1 MKKHIILT
9 SLVAMGIS
17 CSAHAAS
24 DISFGG
30 KYTQTDG
37 TQANVADTLAGVPY
51 EYTKSDGTTATVAD
65 HNTAPSMTDFTY
77 TDREG
82 NTANLSTG
90 VPAQSDFWADTT
102 ADGVNVKTTQSIVS
116 GATAS
121 RDNYTYLN
129 GAGDEVALGT
139 SAQDMVEKHTLSDY
153 AGGAEVTITNGTA
166 DTTFDGSLYSFELD
180 NGNKFT
186 LSADGTQLLDENGN
200 TVTPGAGE
208 IIETKFNEAQAAY
221 TADKAAVDAA
231 VTDTGAKWTTEQSN
245 FAAAETVF
253 NDDSAKITELDGFF
267 ATVGTATDAYADA
280 QAKQQVAKD
289 AYSANDTLLQAAKDV
304 YDAPILETIT
314 NGAND
319 AIDSALAQG
328 GAIRSELDQKVNLS
342 DAEAIFAEKQQ
353 WVDNTLGIESANSNS
368 VADALTGEIAGNES
382 TFSGAINVI
391 DDAVSKNTS
400 DIAVNKTAIETNAAN
415 IAANKTA
422 IESEVARATAAEAEL
437 DGKIAL
443 NTTAIETN
451 AANIAANKTAIESE
465 VSRATAAEAELD
477 GKIAL
482 NTTAIEEEVANR
494 IAGDEMTLSAA
505 KAYAD
510 AKNSM
515 SLQSAYDYTDK
526 KVNALEKDLSAGIA
540 SAAAMSSVA
549 VSNVAKGEVSVGGGY
564 GYYNSQSAVAL
575 GAAMGLTDNW
585 SVNAAAGLS
594 DSNIT
599 FRAGTNYKFKLF

>member
-1 MKKHIILT
+1 MKKHFILT
-9 SLVAMGIS
+9 SLVAIAMS
-17 CSAHAAS
+17 CPAVAAT
-24 DISFGG
+24 DVTFGG
-30 KYTQTDG
+30 AYNGGNAKIADG
-37 TQANVADTLAGVPY
+37 VADTTYNYVR
-51 EYTKSDGTTATVAD
+51 SDGTTASGVAYNSD
-65 HNTAPSMTDFTY
+65 PVLTDFTY
-77 TDREG
+77 KD
-82 NTANLSTG
+82 ANGLEKSLQDGTPDISAYVG
-90 VPAQSDFWADTT
+90 TTT
-102 ADGVNVKTTQSIVS
+102 ASGDIVS
-116 GATAS
+116 TQTIAAGQIAV
-121 RDNYTYLN
+121 RDNYTYIN
-129 GAGDEVALGT
+129 GAGETVVLGE
-139 SAQDMVEKHTLSDY
+139 SAQDMVATHVLSEY
-153 AGGAEVTITNGTA
+153 AGGAEVTITNGAA

-186 LSADGTQLLDENGN
+186 LSADGTQLLDENGS
-200 TVTPGAGE
+200 VATPGAGTE
-208 IIETKFNEAQAAY
+208 METKFNEAQAAY

-231 VTDTGAKWTTEQSN
+231 VADTGAKWTTEQAN
-245 FAAAETVF
+245 FDNAEKVF

-267 ATVGTATDAYADA
+267 ATVGDATDAYADA

-289 AYSANDTLLQAAKDV
+289 AYAENNALYQAAKEI

-314 NGAND
+314 DGAND

-328 GAIRSELDQKVNLS
+328 GAIRSELDQKVSQS

-353 WVDNTLGIESANSNS
+353 WVDNTLGIESAKSDA
-368 VADALTGEIAGNES
+368 VADALTGEIAGNET
-382 TFSGAINVI
+382 TFSGAINAI

-400 DIAVNKTAIETNAAN
+400 DIAANKTAIETNATN

-443 NTTAIETN
+443 NTA
-451 AANIAANKTAIESE
+451 AIES
-465 VSRATAAEAELD
+465 
-477 GKIAL
+477 
-482 NTTAIEEEVANR
+482 EVANR

-510 AKNSM
+510 AKNTM
-515 SLQSAYDYTDK
+515 SLKSAYDYTDK
-526 KVNALEKDLSAGIA
+526 KVDALEEELSAGIA

-594 DSNIT
+594 DSNVT

>member
-1 MKKHIILT
+1 MKKHVFLT
-9 SLVAMGIS
+9 SLVAIGIS

-37 TQANVADTLAGVPY
+37 TQANIADALAGVPY

-102 ADGVNVKTTQSIVS
+102 ADGVNVKTTQDIVS

-129 GAGDEVALGT
+129 GAGEEVVLGT
-139 SAQDMVEKHTLSDY
+139 EAQHMVETHTLSDY
-153 AGGAEVTITNGTA
+153 AGGAEVTITNGAA

-186 LSADGTQLLDENGN
+186 LSADGTQLLDENGS
-200 TVTPGAGE
+200 VATPGAGTE
-208 IIETKFNEAQAAY
+208 METKFNEAQAAY

-231 VTDTGAKWTTEQSN
+231 VADTGAKWTTEQAN

-253 NDDSAKITELDGFF
+253 NDDSAKIEELNGFF
-267 ATVGTATDAYADA
+267 ETVDTATEAYDAA

-289 AYSANDTLLQAAKDV
+289 AYAANDTLLQAAKDV

-328 GAIRSELDQKVNLS
+328 GAIRSELDQKVNQS

-353 WVDNTLGIESANSNS
+353 WVDNTLGIESANSDA
-368 VADALTGEIAGNES
+368 VADALTGEIAGNET
-382 TFSGAINVI
+382 TFSGAINAI
-391 DDAVSKNTS
+391 DNAVSKNTS
-400 DIAVNKTAIETNAAN
+400 DIAANKTAIETNATNIATNATN

-443 NTTAIETN
+443 NTA
-451 AANIAANKTAIESE
+451 
-465 VSRATAAEAELD
+465 
-477 GKIAL
+477 
-482 NTTAIEEEVANR
+482 AIEEEVANR

-505 KAYAD
+505 KAYVD

-515 SLQSAYDYTDK
+515 SLKSAYDYTDK
-526 KVNALEKDLSAGIA
+526 KVGALEEELSAGIA

-594 DSNIT
+594 DSNVT

>member
-1 MKKHIILT
+1 MKKTFILT
-9 SLVAMGIS
+9 SLVAIGIS

-24 DISFGG
+24 DVSFGG

-37 TQANVADTLAGVPY
+37 TQANVSDALAGVPY

-65 HNTAPSMTDFTY
+65 HNTDPTLTDFTY

-121 RDNYTYLN
+121 RDNYKYLN
-129 GAGDEVALGT
+129 GAGEEVVLGAA
-139 SAQDMVEKHTLSDY
+139 AQDMVENHTLSDY
-153 AGGAEVTITNGTA
+153 AGGTEVTVTNGTA

-186 LSADGTQLLDENGN
+186 LSADGTQLLDENGS
-200 TVTPGAGE
+200 VATPGAGTE
-208 IIETKFNEAQAAY
+208 METKFNEAQAAY

-231 VTDTGAKWTTEQSN
+231 VADTGAKWTTEQAN

-253 NDDSAKITELDGFF
+253 NDDSAKITELNGFF
-267 ATVGTATDAYADA
+267 ATVGTATEAYDAA

-289 AYSANDTLLQAAKDV
+289 AYAANDTLLQAAKDV

-328 GAIRSELDQKVNLS
+328 GAIRSELDQKVNQS

-353 WVDNTLGIESANSNS
+353 WVDNTLGIESAKTDA
-368 VADALTGEIAGNES
+368 VADALSGEIAGNET
-382 TFSGAINVI
+382 TFSGAINAI

-400 DIAVNKTAIETNAAN
+400 DIAANKTAIETNATDIAANKIAIETNATNIATNTTN

-422 IESEVARATAAEAEL
+422 IESEVARATAVEAEL

-443 NTTAIETN
+443 NTA
-451 AANIAANKTAIESE
+451 AIES
-465 VSRATAAEAELD
+465 
-477 GKIAL
+477 
-482 NTTAIEEEVANR
+482 EVANR

-505 KAYAD
+505 KAYVD
-510 AKNSM
+510 AKNSL
-515 SLQSAYDYTDK
+515 SLKSAYDYTDK
-526 KVNALEKDLSAGIA
+526 KVDALEEELSAGIA

-585 SVNAAAGLS
+585 SVNAAASLS
-594 DSNIT
+594 DSNVT